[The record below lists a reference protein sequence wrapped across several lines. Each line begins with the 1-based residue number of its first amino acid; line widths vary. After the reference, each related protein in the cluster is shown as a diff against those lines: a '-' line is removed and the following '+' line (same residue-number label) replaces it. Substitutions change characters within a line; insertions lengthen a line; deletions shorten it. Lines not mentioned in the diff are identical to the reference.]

1 MKDLA
6 DLTVC
11 TVDYGTFIG
20 LAQCMGKQV
29 KKSLYYSPYE
39 TEYRNIETCVY
50 GDGMSHIERV
60 DDFMGDLG
68 EIDLFLFPDIGYGG
82 LQKHLLS
89 LGKLVWGSRGASD
102 LELYRTRFLKVIA
115 ECGLEVPPYVVC
127 RGLTELSEVLKK
139 TTDKWVKV
147 NRYRDQME
155 TWHHI
160 DWRHSERMME
170 SLACAFG
177 PLKEHVVFVVQEA
190 INDALEVGYDGWA
203 ITDNNGQLQFP
214 PLSYQGYEKKNQLYL
229 GSARRYEELPS
240 AVREINEKISPALAC
255 YGYRNF
261 WATEIRIKDGI
272 PHFIDPTARMA
283 GQTME
288 HQLLTCENLPEVIYE
303 GAKGNVAEP
312 KFETPFAVEA
322 TLHLAG
328 ECEDWRTVAVP
339 EDAEHCAVFY
349 HCCFED
355 GAFHFPPSKN
365 DEIGV
370 VCGHGDTIEEAI
382 ENLKDNFELF
392 KDTPV
397 TIELSGF
404 ADLIEQIE
412 DAESQGVKFSED
424 ETPDPAIALT

>member
-1 MKDLA
+1 MKDLS

-20 LAQCMGKQV
+20 LAQCMGRQV

-39 TEYRNIETCVY
+39 TEYRNIESCVY
-50 GDGMSHIERV
+50 GDGMSQIERV
-60 DDFMGDLG
+60 DEYMDHLG
-68 EIDLFLFPDIGYGG
+68 EVDLWLFPDIGYGG
-82 LQKHLLS
+82 LQRHLLS

-115 ECGLEVPPYVVC
+115 ECGLEVPGYVVC
-127 RGLTELSEVLKK
+127 RGLTELSDHLKQVK
-139 TTDKWVKV
+139 DKWVKV

-160 DWRHSERMME
+160 DYRHSERMLE

-177 PLKEHVVFVVQEA
+177 PMKEHIVFVVQDA

-203 ITDNNGQLQFP
+203 ITGEDGQMQFP

-229 GSARRYEELPS
+229 GSARRYDELPS
-240 AVREINEKISPALAC
+240 AVREVNDKISPALAR
-255 YGYRNF
+255 YGYRNM
-261 WATEIRIKDGI
+261 WATEIRIQSDVAY
-272 PHFIDPTARMA
+272 FIDPTARMA

-303 GAKGNVAEP
+303 GSQGNVIEP
-312 KFETPFAVEA
+312 HFDKPFAVEA
-322 TLHLAG
+322 TLHLPAD
-328 ECEDWRTVAVP
+328 CEAWRTLEVP
-339 EDAEHCAVFY
+339 DGAEQCVVFY

-355 GAFHFPPSKN
+355 GAYHFPPAKN
-365 DEIGV
+365 DEVGV

-382 ENLKDNFELF
+382 EDLKSNFELF

-404 ADLIEQIE
+404 ADLIEQID
-412 DAESQGVKFSED
+412 DAEKQNVTFSD
-424 ETPDPAIALT
+424 EPTPDPAIVLE